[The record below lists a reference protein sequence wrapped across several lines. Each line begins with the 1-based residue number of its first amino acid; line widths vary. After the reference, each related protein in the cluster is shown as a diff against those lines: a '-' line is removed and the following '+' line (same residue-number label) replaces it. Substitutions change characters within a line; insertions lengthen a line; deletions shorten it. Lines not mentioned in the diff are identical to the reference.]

1 MKVRRRLGGGTSKR
15 ERYDRGK
22 NNTTCTTKLP
32 SRKCEIS
39 NKLPATI
46 HCSMS
51 RTQDPDLTYWWDKVE
66 RLAALCSRLQRP
78 RQSTSET
85 EIIDILD
92 GLAVALRD
100 GTCLSCCLM
109 QTKQ

>member
-1 MKVRRRLGGGTSKR
+1 
-15 ERYDRGK
+15 
-22 NNTTCTTKLP
+22 
-32 SRKCEIS
+32 
-39 NKLPATI
+39 
-46 HCSMS
+46 MS

-100 GTCLSCCLM
+100 GTCLSRCLM
-109 QTKQ
+109 QTRQ